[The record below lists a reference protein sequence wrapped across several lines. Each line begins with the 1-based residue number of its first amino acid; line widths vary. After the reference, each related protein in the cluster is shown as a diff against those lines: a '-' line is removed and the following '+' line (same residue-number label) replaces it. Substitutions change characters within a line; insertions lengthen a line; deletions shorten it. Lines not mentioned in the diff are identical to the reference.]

1 MQFLVLTAI
10 VTGAIIF
17 FLHKFLISSTDGAVR
32 RLNAETETVRA
43 KQAELNQK
51 IKEAEEELAK
61 RRKEADDLTKK
72 MITEAEAKAHEERER
87 MVKKAREE
95 GEEIIAKAQ
104 NTKEKIRQEI
114 LKETELKTIDFSVTI
129 LNSVLTDKAKGI
141 LNRQLVEE
149 FLDGLEKIDMTQ
161 VGSDVDTAEILTA
174 AAIDEGLKSRF
185 EKIIKGKLNR
195 SIKIN
200 VSVDAA
206 ITGGVVLKF
215 GSLALD
221 GSLQNILREAGTTLK
236 QKSEDNLL

>member
-1 MQFLVLTAI
+1 MSGMLILQFLVLTAI

-17 FLHKFLISSTDGAVR
+17 FLYKFLISSTDGAVR

-114 LKETELKTIDFSVTI
+114 LKETELKTIDFSV
-129 LNSVLTDKAKGI
+129 
-141 LNRQLVEE
+141 
-149 FLDGLEKIDMTQ
+149 
-161 VGSDVDTAEILTA
+161 
-174 AAIDEGLKSRF
+174 
-185 EKIIKGKLNR
+185 
-195 SIKIN
+195 
-200 VSVDAA
+200 
-206 ITGGVVLKF
+206 
-215 GSLALD
+215 
-221 GSLQNILREAGTTLK
+221 
-236 QKSEDNLL
+236 